1 MHHARHTLLI
11 GPSMRL
17 FAATATM
24 MLLSTTAFAQTNAPA
39 AASAALPAT
48 NPFAQASTR
57 PFEAPPFDRIKSTD
71 YAPALLAG
79 MAAQRAEINAITRAR
94 SAPTFENTIAAMER
108 SGRLLERASLAF
120 SGVVGANTDDTLQ
133 KTQADLAPAF
143 AAHQDAINLDPALFA
158 RVKTIYDQRQ
168 SLRLD
173 AEQLQVLTLTYQNM
187 VRAGAQLSPADKLTL
202 SRYNSQLSTLET
214 AFQQK
219 LLAAAKAGALVVD
232 DKAKLAGLSDGEI
245 AAAADAAKARGMA
258 GKYVLTL
265 QNTTQQPEL
274 ATLTDRA
281 TREALFNASWTRA
294 AKGDANDTR
303 DTIAQIAL
311 LRAQKAKLLGFPTW
325 ADYVLQDQMA
335 KTPKTALGF
344 MQQLG
349 TPVAAEQRREAAELQ
364 AQIKATGGNFALK
377 PWDWDFYS
385 EQVRKAKYDLNQ
397 DQLKPYFEINKVLT
411 DGVFYAANQLYG
423 LTFKRRTDIP
433 VYQPDVMVY
442 EVNEADGTPVGL
454 MYFDYWKRDNKNGGA
469 WMSNF
474 VNQSKLLGT
483 KPVIY
488 NVGNFT
494 KPSAGQPA
502 LISFDDVTTMF
513 HEFGHALHGLFANQT
528 YPSVSGTNTAR
539 DFVEFPSQFN
549 EHWALDP
556 KVLPHYA
563 VDYRSGQVIPQ
574 ALVDKIKRAGTFNSG
589 YSFGEALAAAEMD
602 MSWHS
607 LTAAQGKQNPDA
619 FETQAL
625 AATGLDVADVPPRYR
640 SSYFLHIWGN
650 GYSAGYY
657 AYSWTKMLSANAFNW
672 FEQHGGMTR
681 ANGQR
686 FRDLILSKG
695 HTEDYAPMFRTFNGA
710 DPQVGPLLNDLG
722 LNADGS
728 RIAVDAATPPV
739 SDGTVPAAPSA
750 KPATGKTGG

>member
-1 MHHARHTLLI
+1 
-11 GPSMRL
+11 MRL
-17 FAATATM
+17 FAATATI
-24 MLLSTTAFAQTNAPA
+24 LLMSTTAIAQTPASAPAGANAASLPASNPFA
-39 AASAALPAT
+39 AASTLPLG
-48 NPFAQASTR
+48 
-57 PFEAPPFDRIKSTD
+57 APPFDRIKSSD

-79 MAAQRAEINAITRAR
+79 MAQQRAEVRAIANAR
-94 SAPTFENTIAAMER
+94 SAPTFDNTIAALER

-120 SGVVGANTDDTLQ
+120 EGVVGANTDDVLQ
-133 KTQADLAPAF
+133 KTEADLAPAF

-158 RVKTIYDQRQ
+158 RVRTLYDKRRT
-168 SLRLD
+168 LGLTP
-173 AEQLQVLTLTYQNM
+173 EQLQVLTLTYQNM
-187 VRAGAQLSPADKLTL
+187 VRAGALLSPADKLTL
-202 SRYNSQLSTLET
+202 SKYNAQLSTLET

-219 LLAAAKAGALVVD
+219 LLAATKAGALVVED
-232 DKAKLAGLSDGEI
+232 RAKLAGLSEAEI
-245 AAAADAAKARGMA
+245 AAAADAAKARGLA

-274 ATLTDRA
+274 ASLTDRA
-281 TREALFNASWTRA
+281 TREALFRASWTRA
-294 AKGDANDTR
+294 EKGDANDTR

-311 LRAQKAKLLGFPTW
+311 LRAQKARLLGFPTW

-335 KTPKTALGF
+335 KKPQTALAF
-344 MQQLG
+344 MQRLG
-349 TPVAAEQRREAAELQ
+349 KPVAVEQHREAAELQ
-364 AQIKATGGNFALK
+364 ARIKATGGDFELK

-397 DQLKPYFEINKVLT
+397 DELKPYFEINKVLT
-411 DGVFYAANQLYG
+411 DGVFYAAHELYG

-442 EVNEADGTPVGL
+442 EVDEANGAMLGL

-474 VNQSKLLGT
+474 VNQSKLIGT

-488 NVGNFT
+488 NVANFT
-494 KPSAGQPA
+494 KPAAGQPA
-502 LISFDDVTTMF
+502 LISFDDVVTMF
-513 HEFGHALHGLFANQT
+513 HEFGHALHGLFANQV

-556 KVLPHYA
+556 KVLSHYA
-563 VDYRSGQVIPQ
+563 VNYKDGKPIPQ
-574 ALVDKIKRAGTFNSG
+574 ALVDKIKRASTFNSG
-589 YSFGEALAAAEMD
+589 YSFGEALAAAELD

-607 LTAAQGKQNPDA
+607 LTAAQGRQDVDA
-619 FETQAL
+619 FEDKAL
-625 AATGLDVADVPPRYR
+625 AATGLDIAEVPPRYR
-640 SSYFLHIWGN
+640 SSYFLHIWSN

-672 FEQHGGMTR
+672 FERHGGMTR

-686 FRDLILSKG
+686 FRDMILSKG
-695 HTEDYAPMFRTFNGA
+695 HTEDYAPMFRAFNGA
-710 DPQVGPLLNDLG
+710 DPQVGPLLKDLG
-722 LNADGS
+722 LDADT
-728 RIAVDAATPPV
+728 AEQAQT
-739 SDGTVPAAPSA
+739 GTTA
-750 KPATGKTGG
+750 G

>member
-1 MHHARHTLLI
+1 
-11 GPSMRL
+11 MRL
-17 FAATATM
+17 LAATALMTLM
-24 MLLSTTAFAQTNAPA
+24 STTAIAQTTPAPA
-39 AASAALPAT
+39 AASANTTLPAS
-48 NPFAQASTR
+48 NPFAAVSTL
-57 PFEAPPFDRIKSTD
+57 PLQAPPFDRIKSTD

-79 MAAQRAEINAITRAR
+79 MAQQRAEINAITRAR

-108 SGRLLERASLAF
+108 SGRLLERASMAF
-120 SGVVGANTDDTLQ
+120 YGVVGANTDDTLQ
-133 KTQADLAPAF
+133 KTQADLAPKF

-158 RVKTIYDQRQ
+158 RVKTLYDQRQ

-173 AEQLQVLTLTYQNM
+173 PEQLQVLTLTYEGM
-187 VRAGAQLSPADKLTL
+187 VRAGAQLSAADKQTL
-202 SRYNSQLSTLET
+202 SQYNSQLSTLET

-232 DKAKLAGLSDGEI
+232 DKAKLAGLSDAEI

-274 ATLTDRA
+274 ATMKDRA

-294 AKGDANDTR
+294 SRGDANDTR

-335 KTPKTALGF
+335 KNPKTALGF

-364 AQIKATGGNFALK
+364 AQIKATGGNFQLK

-397 DQLKPYFEINKVLT
+397 DELKPYFEINKVLT

-423 LTFKRRTDIP
+423 LNFKRRTDIP
-433 VYQPDVMVY
+433 VYQNDVMVY
-442 EVNEADGTPVGL
+442 EVTEENGAVVGL

-474 VNQSKLLGT
+474 VNQSRLNGT

-488 NVGNFT
+488 NVANFT

-563 VDYRSGQVIPQ
+563 VNYKTGAVIPQ

-607 LTAAQGKQNPDA
+607 LTAAQGKQNADQ
-619 FETQAL
+619 FEQQAL

-640 SSYFLHIWGN
+640 SPYFLHIWGN

-672 FEQHGGMTR
+672 FEQNGGMTR

-686 FRDLILSKG
+686 FRDMILSKG
-695 HTEDYAPMFRTFNGA
+695 HTMDYAPMFRAFNGA
-710 DPQVGPLLNDLG
+710 DPQVAPLLKDLG

-728 RIAVDAATPPV
+728 RIAADGGAVPV

-750 KPATGKTGG
+750 KPAAPAKTGK

>member
-1 MHHARHTLLI
+1 MRH
-11 GPSMRL
+11 
-17 FAATATM
+17 F
-24 MLLSTTAFAQTNAPA
+24 
-39 AASAALPAT
+39 ASAALLLLMSSTVLAQGTAPSATPAT
-48 NPFAQASTR
+48 ALPASSPFAKASTL

-71 YAPALLAG
+71 YKPALLAG
-79 MAAQRAEINAITRAR
+79 MAAQRAEIDAITRAR

-120 SGVVGANTDDTLQ
+120 YGVVGANTDDTLQ
-133 KTQADLAPAF
+133 QTQADLAPVF

-158 RVKTIYDQRQ
+158 RVKTLYDQRRT
-168 SLRLD
+168 LGLD
-173 AEQLQVLTLTYQNM
+173 AEQLQVLTLTYQGM
-187 VRAGAQLSPADKLTL
+187 VRAGAQLSPADKATL
-202 SRYNSQLSTLET
+202 SRYNGQLSTLET

-232 DKAKLAGLSDGEI
+232 DKAKLAGLSEGEI
-245 AAAADAAKARGMA
+245 AAAAAAAKDRGLA

-274 ATLTDRA
+274 ATLKDRA
-281 TREALFNASWTRA
+281 TREALFKASWTRA

-303 DTIAQIAL
+303 ATIADIAL
-311 LRAQKAKLLGFPTW
+311 LRAQKAKLLGFATW

-364 AQIKATGGNFALK
+364 AQIKATGGNFELK

-397 DQLKPYFEINKVLT
+397 DELKPYFEINKVLT

-423 LTFKRRTDIP
+423 VTFKRRTDLP
-433 VYQPDVMVY
+433 VYHPDVMVY
-442 EVNEADGTPVGL
+442 EVNEANGTPVGL
-454 MYFDYWKRDNKNGGA
+454 MYFDFWKRDNKNGGA

-483 KPVIY
+483 NPVIY
-488 NVGNFT
+488 NVSNFT
-494 KPSAGQPA
+494 KPAAGQPG

-528 YPSVSGTNTAR
+528 YPSISGTNTAR

-556 KVLPHYA
+556 KVLPNYA
-563 VDYRSGQVIPQ
+563 VNYRTRQVIPQ
-574 ALVDKIKRAGTFNSG
+574 ALVDKIKRAATFNSG

-607 LTAAQGKQNPDA
+607 LSAAQGKQNPDA
-619 FETQAL
+619 FEAQAL
-625 AATGLDVADVPPRYR
+625 AATGLDIANVPPRYR
-640 SSYFLHIWGN
+640 STYFLHIWGN

-672 FEQHGGMTR
+672 FEEHGGMTR

-686 FRDLILSKG
+686 FRDMILSKG
-695 HTEDYAPMFRTFNGA
+695 HTEDYATMFRNFNGA
-710 DPQVGPLLNDLG
+710 EPQVGPLLKDLG

-728 RIAVDAATPPV
+728 RIKT
-739 SDGTVPAAPSA
+739 
-750 KPATGKTGG
+750 TG

>member
-1 MHHARHTLLI
+1 
-11 GPSMRL
+11 MRL
-17 FAATATM
+17 LAATATI
-24 MLLSTTAFAQTNAPA
+24 LLMSTTALAQTAAPLPA
-39 AASAALPAT
+39 A
-48 NPFAQASTR
+48 NPFAKPSTL
-57 PFEAPPFDRIKSTD
+57 PFQAPPFDRIKSSD

-79 MAAQRAEINAITRAR
+79 MAEQRAEIAAITRVR
-94 SAPTFENTIAAMER
+94 SAATFENTIAALER
-108 SGRLLERASLAF
+108 SGRLLERATMAF
-120 SGVVGANTDDTLQ
+120 YGVVGANTDDTLQ

-143 AAHQDAINLDPALFA
+143 AAHADAIALNPALFA
-158 RVKTIYDQRQ
+158 RVKTLYDQRQ
-168 SLRLD
+168 SLGLD
-173 AEQLQVLTLTYQNM
+173 AEQLQVLTLTYENM
-187 VRAGAQLSPADKLTL
+187 VRAGAKLSPADKTAL
-202 SRYNSQLSTLET
+202 SKLNAQLSTLET

-232 DKAKLAGLSDGEI
+232 DKAKLAGLSDAEI
-245 AAAADAAKARGMA
+245 AAAEEAAKARGLA
-258 GKYVLTL
+258 GKYVITL
-265 QNTTQQPEL
+265 HNTTQQPEL
-274 ATLTDRA
+274 ATLKDRA
-281 TREALFNASWTRA
+281 TREALFEASWTRA
-294 AKGDANDTR
+294 EKGDANDTR

-311 LRAQKAKLLGFPTW
+311 LRAQKAKLLGFATW

-344 MQQLG
+344 MQRLG
-349 TPVAAEQRREAAELQ
+349 TPVAAEQRREGAELQ
-364 AQIKATGGNFALK
+364 AQIQASGGNFQLK
-377 PWDWDFYS
+377 PWDWDYYS

-397 DQLKPYFEINKVLT
+397 DELKPYFEINKVLT

-423 LTFKRRTDIP
+423 LTFTRRTDLP

-442 EVNEADGTPVGL
+442 EVREENGTPVGL
-454 MYFDYWKRDNKNGGA
+454 MYFDFWKRDNKNGGA

-488 NVGNFT
+488 NSCNFT
-494 KPSAGQPA
+494 KPAPGQPA

-528 YPSVSGTNTAR
+528 YPSVSGTNVAR
-539 DFVEFPSQFN
+539 DFAEFPSQFN

-563 VDYRSGQVIPQ
+563 VNYKDGSVIPQ

-607 LTAAQGKQNPDA
+607 LAAADGKQDADA
-619 FETQAL
+619 FEQKAL
-625 AATGLDVADVPPRYR
+625 AATGLDVTDVPPRYR

-657 AYSWTKMLSANAFNW
+657 AYMWTKMLSANAFNW

-686 FRDLILSKG
+686 FREMVLSKG
-695 HTEDYAPMFRTFNGA
+695 HTEDYAPMFRAFNGA
-710 DPQVGPLLNDLG
+710 DPQVAPLLKDLG
-722 LNADGS
+722 LNADGT
-728 RIAVDAATPPV
+728 RIEP
-739 SDGTVPAAPSA
+739 
-750 KPATGKTGG
+750 GKGN

>member
-1 MHHARHTLLI
+1 MRHL
-11 GPSMRL
+11 
-17 FAATATM
+17 
-24 MLLSTTAFAQTNAPA
+24 
-39 AASAALPAT
+39 ASAAILLLMSSSVLAQGPIPAAKTATPLPAS
-48 NPFAQASTR
+48 NPFAQASTL
-57 PFEAPPFDRIKSTD
+57 PLQAPPFDRIKSSD
-71 YAPALLAG
+71 YKPALLAG

-133 KTQADLAPAF
+133 QTQADLAPIF

-158 RVKTIYDQRQ
+158 RVKTLYDQRQ
-168 SLRLD
+168 TLRLD
-173 AEQLQVLTLTYQNM
+173 AEQLQVLTLTYEGM
-187 VRAGAQLSPADKLTL
+187 VRAGARLSPADKAML

-219 LLAAAKAGALVVD
+219 LLGAAKAGALVID
-232 DKAKLAGLSDGEI
+232 DKAKLAGLSDAEI
-245 AAAADAAKARGMA
+245 AAAAVAAKDRGLA

-274 ATLTDRA
+274 ATLKDRA

-303 DTIAQIAL
+303 ATIADIAL
-311 LRAQKAKLLGFPTW
+311 LRAQKAKLLGFATW

-335 KTPKTALGF
+335 KKPKTALGF

-364 AQIKATGGNFALK
+364 AQIKATGGTFELK

-397 DQLKPYFEINKVLT
+397 DELKPYFEINKVLT

-423 LTFKRRTDIP
+423 VTFRRRTDIP
-433 VYQPDVMVY
+433 VYHPDVMVY
-442 EVNEADGTPVGL
+442 EVDEADGTPVGL
-454 MYFDYWKRDNKNGGA
+454 MYFDFWKRDNKNGGA

-488 NVGNFT
+488 NVANFT
-494 KPSAGQPA
+494 KPAAGQPA

-563 VDYRSGQVIPQ
+563 VNYRTGQTIPQ
-574 ALVDKIKRAGTFNSG
+574 SLVDKIKRAGTFNSG

-619 FETQAL
+619 FEAQAL
-625 AATGLDVADVPPRYR
+625 AATGLDVSDVPPRYR
-640 SSYFLHIWGN
+640 STYFLHIWGN

-686 FRDLILSKG
+686 FRNMILSKG
-695 HTEDYAPMFRTFNGA
+695 HTEDYAPMFRNFNGS
-710 DPQVGPLLNDLG
+710 DPQVGPLLKDLG

-728 RIAVDAATPPV
+728 RIEA
-739 SDGTVPAAPSA
+739 DGPAQ
-750 KPATGKTGG
+750 GKAGG

>member
-1 MHHARHTLLI
+1 
-11 GPSMRL
+11 MRL
-17 FAATATM
+17 LAATALMTLM
-24 MLLSTTAFAQTNAPA
+24 STTAIAQTNASSA
-39 AASAALPAT
+39 AASTTLPAS
-48 NPFAQASTR
+48 NPFAQPSTL
-57 PFEAPPFDRIKSTD
+57 PLQAPPFDRIKSSD

-79 MAAQRAEINAITRAR
+79 MAQQRAEINAITRQR

-108 SGRLLERASLAF
+108 SGRLLERASMAF
-120 SGVVGANTDDTLQ
+120 YGVVGANTDDILQ
-133 KTQADLAPAF
+133 KTQADLAPKF

-158 RVKTIYDQRQ
+158 RVKTLYDQRQ

-173 AEQLQVLTLTYQNM
+173 PEQLQVMTLTYEGM
-187 VRAGAQLSPADKLTL
+187 VRAGAQLSPADKQTL
-202 SRYNSQLSTLET
+202 SQYNSQLSTLET

-232 DKAKLAGLSDGEI
+232 DRAKLAGLSDAEI
-245 AAAADAAKARGMA
+245 AAAADAAKARGMD

-274 ATLTDRA
+274 ATMKDRA

-294 AKGDANDTR
+294 SKGDANDTR
-303 DTIAQIAL
+303 DTISQIAL

-335 KTPKTALGF
+335 KNPKTALGF

-349 TPVAAEQRREAAELQ
+349 TPVAAELQ
-364 AQIKATGGNFALK
+364 AQIKATGGNFELK

-397 DQLKPYFEINKVLT
+397 DELKPYFEINKVLT

-423 LTFKRRTDIP
+423 LNFKRRTDIP

-442 EVNEADGTPVGL
+442 EVTEENGATVGL

-474 VNQSKLLGT
+474 VNQSRLNGT

-494 KPSAGQPA
+494 KPAAGQPA
-502 LISFDDVTTMF
+502 LVSFDDVVTMF

-563 VDYRSGQVIPQ
+563 VNYKTGAVIPQ

-607 LTAAQGKQNPDA
+607 LTAAEGKQNADQ
-619 FETQAL
+619 FEQQAL

-640 SSYFLHIWGN
+640 SPYFLHIWGN

-686 FRDLILSKG
+686 FRDMILSKG
-695 HTEDYAPMFRTFNGA
+695 HTMDYAPMFRAFNGA
-710 DPQVGPLLNDLG
+710 DPQVAPLLKDLG

-728 RIAVDAATPPV
+728 RVAPSTGATPN
-739 SDGTVPAAPSA
+739 SDGPVPTAPAPRPAAP
-750 KPATGKTGG
+750 GKIGK

>member
-1 MHHARHTLLI
+1 
-11 GPSMRL
+11 MRL
-17 FAATATM
+17 LAATATI
-24 MLLSTTAFAQTNAPA
+24 MLMSTTALAQTAAPA
-39 AASAALPAT
+39 AKASASLPAS
-48 NPFAQASTR
+48 NPFAQASTL
-57 PFEAPPFDRIKSTD
+57 PFQAPPFDRIKSGD

-108 SGRLLERASLAF
+108 SGRLLERAAMAF
-120 SGVVGANTDDTLQ
+120 YGVVGANTDDILQ

-158 RVKTIYDQRQ
+158 RVKTLYDQRQ
-168 SLRLD
+168 SLGLD
-173 AEQLQVLTLTYQNM
+173 AEQLQVLTLTYQGM
-187 VRAGAQLSPADKLTL
+187 VRAGAQLSPADKQTL
-202 SRYNSQLSTLET
+202 SRYNGQLSTLET

-245 AAAADAAKARGMA
+245 AAAADAAKARGLA

-274 ATLTDRA
+274 ATMKDRA
-281 TREALFNASWTRA
+281 TREALFNASWNRA
-294 AKGDANDTR
+294 VKGDANDTR

-335 KTPKTALGF
+335 KTPKTALAF

-349 TPVAAEQRREAAELQ
+349 TPVAAEQRREAGELQ
-364 AQIKATGGNFALK
+364 AQIKATGGDFQLK

-397 DQLKPYFEINKVLT
+397 DELKPYFEINKVLT

-423 LTFKRRTDIP
+423 LNFKRRTDIP

-442 EVNEADGTPVGL
+442 EVTEANGTPVGL

-474 VNQSKLLGT
+474 VNQSKLIGT

-563 VDYRSGQVIPQ
+563 VNYRNGEVIPQ

-619 FETQAL
+619 FEVQAL

-672 FEQHGGMTR
+672 FEQNGGMTR

-686 FRDLILSKG
+686 FRDMILSKG
-695 HTEDYAPMFRTFNGA
+695 HTEDYAPMFRNFNGS
-710 DPQVGPLLNDLG
+710 DPQVGPLLKDLG

-728 RIAVDAATPPV
+728 RIAADAAPAAV
-739 SDGTVPAAPSA
+739 GDGTVPSAPVT
-750 KPATGKTGG
+750 KPAAAGRAGK